1 MRDGKVDGSTSGFLL
16 SQEHFGSISV
26 ITPNP
31 KKLKGGGGQVAYL
44 QGHGPRR
51 APRRLRRKCA
61 MVGAHVRTR
70 MTPGDG
76 GVEGLWAYNGI
87 SGFLVQTE
95 KCLDGRRRARL
106 RRSAAIVG
114 AASNF
119 FLYISFLDCS
129 ALPAFWF
136 VQQMWGCWSFGVGIP
151 CRLLLLKS

>member
-44 QGHGPRR
+44 QGHGPR
-51 APRRLRRKCA
+51 
-61 MVGAHVRTR
+61 VW

-114 AASNF
+114 GSLEFLSF
-119 FLYISFLDCS
+119 FIFLSLIVRRCRPFGLCSRCGAVGLLVLVFLADSFC
-129 ALPAFWF
+129 
-136 VQQMWGCWSFGVGIP
+136 
-151 CRLLLLKS
+151 